1 MPAAIIHLQVDIP
14 PELYDALEE
23 EKKRTQ
29 APTMTAA
36 IIAVLRRGLKVKAKA
51 KP

>member
-14 PELYDALEE
+14 TELWDALVQEQIRV
-23 EKKRTQ
+23 K
-29 APTMTAA
+29 APTMTASV
-36 IIAVLRRGLKVKAKA
+36 IAVLRRGLKVKAKA